1 MGLAVVRRIPP
12 YKIALSSWE
21 RASRALPSHALK
33 HNDMIASGP
42 PGCRD
47 QRLQEREEKPSLILM
62 ESLPSCAWKQNCG
75 NAA

>member
-42 PGCRD
+42 PGVPGSTAPGTGRKAIIID
-47 QRLQEREEKPSLILM
+47 R
-62 ESLPSCAWKQNCG
+62 
-75 NAA
+75 